1 MSELLAQHTLF
12 DSPAAL
18 LAVSFAVVLVG
29 LSKGGMGGAFALMG
43 VPVLAL
49 VMPPVQAAALLLP
62 ILLMMD
68 AISLWTW
75 RGWFDRTT
83 LRMMLPGAAIGVA
96 VATLVAAITSDTLVR
111 LIVGL
116 VALGFVARL
125 ILSRANAQARPHS
138 VLRGTFW
145 GAATGFTS
153 FVAHAGGPTF
163 QVYALPLRLDPKLYT
178 GTSVLFFAIVN
189 VVKVVPYAALG
200 QFSGAV
206 LVSALVMLP
215 LAVLATLAGAA
226 IVRRLR
232 AEVFYPFMYVM
243 IAIVGVKLV
252 WDGVFAL
259 LPG

>member
-1 MSELLAQHTLF
+1 MVEQLAQWTLF
-12 DSPAAL
+12 DSTTTLVVTALAVL
-18 LAVSFAVVLVG
+18 LAG

-68 AISLWTW
+68 AISLWAW

-83 LRMMLPGAAIGVA
+83 LRMMLPGAAIGIA
-96 VATLVAAITSDTLVR
+96 AATLVAASTSDTLVR

-125 ILSRANAQARPHS
+125 VLSRANAQARPHS
-138 VLRGTFW
+138 AARGTFW

-178 GTSVLFFAIVN
+178 GTSVLFFAIIN
-189 VVKVVPYAALG
+189 MIKVVPYAALG
-200 QFSGAV
+200 QFSGPV
-206 LVSALVMLP
+206 LASALVMLP
-215 LAVLATLAGAA
+215 LAALATLAGAA

-232 AEVFYPFMYVM
+232 ADVFYPFMYVM
-243 IAIVGVKLV
+243 IAIVGAKLV
-252 WDGVFAL
+252 WDGVRAL
-259 LPG
+259 LAG